1 MLVQDRLPPERGKPH
16 IRRLLSLHCR
26 VVPKGTSICLEL
38 GAAKCSRPGGSDFA
52 LSGRPHIYE
61 REVNSQHRI
70 LVRSGIIPILRLIF
84 CHRDGGG
91 RLRLVPTPV
100 VSQLT
105 GLSTETLRE
114 WTRRRGL
121 VHADVVP
128 KQKGSPAQFSWQ
140 TILVL
145 RIALQLRNSFHVELE
160 AYKTALLNLQQELRV
175 KSFIELWGKVLTL
188 HSDGTWELTS
198 SHSLKAAGDRLLLEL
213 DPHLQILHTGFSMT
227 DDEVMREQLDL
238 FSLPNLHRQR
248 VIQNTSLLT
257 KIQKTR

>member
-1 MLVQDRLPPERGKPH
+1 
-16 IRRLLSLHCR
+16 
-26 VVPKGTSICLEL
+26 
-38 GAAKCSRPGGSDFA
+38 
-52 LSGRPHIYE
+52 
-61 REVNSQHRI
+61 
-70 LVRSGIIPILRLIF
+70 
-84 CHRDGGG
+84 
-91 RLRLVPTPV
+91 LRLVPTPV
-100 VSQLT
+100 VSKLT

-160 AYKTALLNLQQELRV
+160 AYKTAFLNLQQELRV

-188 HSDGTWELTS
+188 DSDGTWELAS
-198 SHSLKAAGDRLLLEL
+198 SQSLRVVGDRLLLEL
-213 DPHLQILHTGFSMT
+213 DPHLQVLHTGFAIT

-238 FSLPNLHRQR
+238 FSLPNVHRQGG
-248 VIQNTSLLT
+248 IHSTPLLT
-257 KIQKTR
+257 RIQKTR